1 MYRPSHFQE
10 DRPEVLHALIRAH
23 PLAQLVTAG
32 GQGIEANPLPM
43 LIDPAASPNGTLRG
57 HLARAND
64 QVAALRAVGQA
75 LVIFQGPQAYV
86 SPSWYPSKAEHGKV
100 VPTWNYVAVH
110 AWGVPK
116 VIDDAAWLRRLIE
129 DLTISQEQ
137 HRPNPWAVGDSP
149 EEFIDTMVKAIV
161 GIEIPID
168 RIEGKWKLS
177 QNRSDPDR
185 RGVAEGLRAEGNET
199 MAELV
204 EDDSMNQAESIID
217 RYRDTLHV
225 LAK

>member
-1 MYRPSHFQE
+1 MYRPSHFRE
-10 DRPEVLHALIRAH
+10 DRPEVLHALIRTH
-23 PLAQLVTAG
+23 SFAQLVTAG
-32 GQGIEANPLPM
+32 QQGLMANPLPI

-64 QVAALRAVGQA
+64 QVATLRSGAEA
-75 LVIFQGPQAYV
+75 LVVFQGPQAYV
-86 SPSWYPSKAEHGKV
+86 SPSWYPSKQEHGKV

-116 VIDDAAWLRRLIE
+116 VIDDPAWLRQLIE
-129 DLTISQEQ
+129 DLTVSQER
-137 HRPNPWAVGDSP
+137 HRPAPWAVGDAP
-149 EEFIDTMVKAIV
+149 ADFIDTMVTAIV

-177 QNRSDPDR
+177 QNRSEPDR
-185 RGVAEGLRAEGNET
+185 RGVAEGLRAEGNAA

-204 EDDSMNQAESIID
+204 EGA
-217 RYRDTLHV
+217 R
-225 LAK
+225 